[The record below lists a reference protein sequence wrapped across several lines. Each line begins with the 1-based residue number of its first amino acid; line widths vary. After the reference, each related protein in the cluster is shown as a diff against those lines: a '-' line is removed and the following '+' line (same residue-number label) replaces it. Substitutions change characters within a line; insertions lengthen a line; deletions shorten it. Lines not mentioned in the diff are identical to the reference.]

1 MISMDA
7 NFGRDGR
14 ALDRERRRRG
24 GPIKFRGRRPANALF
39 PRSFDHEYAPSNIC
53 YQIVALS
60 YASISNCTT
69 KVRLQRSL
77 AGVYRAQ
84 HDTSFA
90 LCPVHA
96 RVCCSRRAQMARG
109 CGASRAVRACAVRC
123 ARAGALA
130 RRGSSNSATPTLAS
144 LKGHYSPL
152 LGLIR
157 VGTDSSCH
165 DHQLNALRPGA
176 GWGKVGEGLLW
187 RPGAGS

>member
-1 MISMDA
+1 MVKRWTA
-7 NFGRDGR
+7 
-14 ALDRERRRRG
+14 REQRSGLNKSRG
-24 GPIKFRGRRPANALF
+24 WRVVHALF

-69 KVRLQRSL
+69 KVRLQCSL

-96 RVCCSRRAQMARG
+96 RVCCSRRAQMSRG
-109 CGASRAVRACAVRC
+109 PGSSRAVRARAVRC

-130 RRGSSNSATPTLAS
+130 RRGSSNSASPTQAS
-144 LKGHYSPL
+144 LKGQSSPV

-157 VGTDSSCH
+157 VATDSTGH

-187 RPGAGS
+187 RPALERAVESARWRR